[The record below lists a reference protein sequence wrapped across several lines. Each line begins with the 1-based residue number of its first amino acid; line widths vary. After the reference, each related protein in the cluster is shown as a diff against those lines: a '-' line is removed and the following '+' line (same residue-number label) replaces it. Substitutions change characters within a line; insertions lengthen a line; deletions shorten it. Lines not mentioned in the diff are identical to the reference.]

1 MEVKNVTKSYNKKQI
16 LKNISF
22 EAENGSCVGILG
34 VNGSGKSTLLN
45 ILAGVIPCDQGSFVY
60 NGKNLFSD
68 SKLRSSVVGYVPQNS
83 PLFEELTAL
92 DNLRLWYTRKE
103 IKEELSNGVLKLL
116 GIDEFAKKVVFKM
129 SGGMKKRLS
138 IGCAVAHK
146 PKILLLDE
154 PSAALDLVCKES
166 VSKYIQSYKN
176 SGGTVIIATHDIG
189 ELSLCD
195 KLYIIKNG
203 SLCEYFYDGNVEKLI
218 CELKL

>member
-1 MEVKNVTKSYNKKQI
+1 MEVKNVNKSYNKKQI

-68 SKLRSSVVGYVPQNS
+68 SKLHSSVVGYVPQNS
-83 PLFEELTAL
+83 PLFEELSAL
-92 DNLRLWYTRKE
+92 DNLRLWYTGKE

-116 GIDEFAKKVVFKM
+116 GIDEFAKKVVFRM

-203 SLCEYFYDGNVEKLI
+203 CLCEYFYDGNIENLI
-218 CELKL
+218 YELKL